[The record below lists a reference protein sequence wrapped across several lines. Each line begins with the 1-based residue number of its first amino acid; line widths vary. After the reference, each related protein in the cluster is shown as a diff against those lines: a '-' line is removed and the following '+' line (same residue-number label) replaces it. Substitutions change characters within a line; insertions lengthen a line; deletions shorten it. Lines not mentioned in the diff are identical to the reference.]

1 MGIWK
6 RPEQQASPEPGAPD
20 QPDRLREIA
29 AEKVAAAARLSAA
42 IAEMGAAAEAM
53 FDADRAFCSEWLERH
68 GNSGHGASRLMRQF
82 RPFLLCDLEL
92 NAPQLLKYLEQPRQS
107 RAKAQTI
114 AHQIAR
120 QVENDLASEPQPQ
133 PKEPVA

>member
-6 RPEQQASPEPGAPD
+6 RPEQSASPEPGAPG

-68 GNSGHGASRLMRQF
+68 GNTGHGASRLMRQF

-92 NAPQLLKYLEQPRQS
+92 NAPQLLKYLERPASPGRRPR
-107 RAKAQTI
+107 
-114 AHQIAR
+114 
-120 QVENDLASEPQPQ
+120 P
-133 PKEPVA
+133 

>member
-1 MGIWK
+1 MKLWNT
-6 RPEQQASPEPGAPD
+6 RPEQANPEPGIPG

-29 AEKVAAAARLSAA
+29 ADKTAAAARLSAA
-42 IAEMGAAAEAM
+42 IAEMGAAATAL
-53 FDADRAFCSEWLERH
+53 FDADRAFCSEWLVRH
-68 GNSGHGASRLMRQF
+68 GDTGHGTSRLMRQF

-92 NAPQLLKYLEQPRQS
+92 NAPDLLKYLEQPRQS

-114 AHQIAR
+114 ASQIAR

-133 PKEPVA
+133 PKEPAQ